1 LGEVCLKLIIGGRI
15 IEVSGRKIEDGP
27 LEGMNFN
34 INIEDVKTA
43 EGRLIVKYDYT
54 IKYLPK
60 VAEMLVKGE
69 LLVEEN
75 EKKRKE
81 IEDEWKKKRQ
91 LPPEFAEEVLTAI
104 TYTCSAVGT
113 LIAFGLGITAP
124 LNVPRAKLVPNA
136 PQSKEKAG

>member
-1 LGEVCLKLIIGGRI
+1 LKLIIGGRI

-91 LPPEFAEEVLTAI
+91 LPPEFAEEALTAI

>member
-1 LGEVCLKLIIGGRI
+1 VIVGGRI
-15 IEVSGRKIEDGP
+15 VEVSGRKIEDAP
-27 LEGMNFN
+27 LEGMNVN

-43 EGRLIVKYDYT
+43 EGRLVIKYDYT

-69 LLVEEN
+69 LLVEESD
-75 EKKRKE
+75 KKRKE
-81 IEDEWKKKRQ
+81 IEDDWKKKKQ
-91 LPPEFAEEVLTAI
+91 LPPEFAEETLTAI

-124 LNVPRAKLVPNA
+124 LNIPRAKLGPA
-136 PQSKEKAG
+136 TPPLGSKAG

>member
-1 LGEVCLKLIIGGRI
+1 MIVGGRI
-15 IEVSGRKIEDGP
+15 VEVSGKKIEDSP
-27 LEGMNFN
+27 LEGMNVN

-43 EGRLIVKYDYT
+43 EGRLIIKYGYT

-60 VAEMLVKGE
+60 VAEMFVKGE

-81 IEDEWKKKRQ
+81 IEDDWKKKRQ
-91 LPPEFAEEVLTAI
+91 LPPDFAEEALTAI

-113 LIAFGLGITAP
+113 LLAFGLGITAP
-124 LNVPRAKLVPNA
+124 LNIPRAKIA
-136 PQSKEKAG
+136 PATPAKEAKAG

>member
-1 LGEVCLKLIIGGRI
+1 LIIGGRI

-91 LPPEFAEEVLTAI
+91 LPPEFAEEALTAI